1 MKAIRLV
8 KTCVLIIAIHLICS
22 FCDGLTGT
30 ILHLQVANKLYS
42 MPCIAQE
49 IEDFA
54 RDMLFT
60 VVDTSCDAQGLDVEA
75 SMSGGGQVFNILG

>member
-1 MKAIRLV
+1 
-8 KTCVLIIAIHLICS
+8 
-22 FCDGLTGT
+22 
-30 ILHLQVANKLYS
+30 

-75 SMSGGGQVFNILG
+75 SMSGGGQVFNILGWKVLCAKIVLHTFFPYLWLLLACDMEWGIE